1 MTSTIVNTLNNLEKM
16 LSTQSEVQ
24 KVSEKLHS
32 GMDKAKDF
40 KKIFDSSISKNET
53 KSIKDVKDS
62 QIMHN
67 NSIASNEFKTILK
80 EVSKEANV
88 ETSLDLTLA
97 KDINEIISQLKEA
110 VEDANEAIESV
121 GGALENS
128 VSETIENSVS
138 ETLENSAQ
146 IVENTINDE
155 SVLENQIEV
164 SDNQLTEQILTSL
177 TDISLIQKNMSS
189 KLQDS
194 SAENVELL
202 ELDTAEFIEFAENT
216 IEDVVSTSKTD
227 DLSNLDLE
235 NLLDEEAIKDLKIE
249 TISAETDFS
258 GESDFM
264 QNQTPEEHAIKAMI
278 NEDVEIFDM
287 KITSAQKAQ
296 SVNVSQSK
304 VVDVNPSKILDQ
316 ISKQLD
322 GLQNNSKVN
331 IVLNP
336 ESLGKVNIQLLS
348 TKEGL
353 TAQFVVTTQEAKELL
368 TKGVDGLKESLLS
381 HGVGVDN
388 ISVKVSENQKSEY
401 QQDWT
406 EQENSEKRGREQEQR
421 KEEKEKGAFEK
432 MMAKYEDNKNGN
444 V

>member
-1 MTSTIVNTLNNLEKM
+1 MTSTVVNTLNNLEKM

-24 KVSEKLHS
+24 KASEKLHS

-40 KKIFDSSISKNET
+40 KKIFDSNISKNEA

-62 QIMHN
+62 QSVHK
-67 NSIASNEFKTILK
+67 NSIASNEFKKILK
-80 EVSKEANV
+80 EASKEANI

-110 VEDANEAIESV
+110 VEDANEAIDAVEES
-121 GGALENS
+121 L
-128 VSETIENSVS
+128 ENSVS

-146 IVENTINDE
+146 IVENTINDK
-155 SVLENQIEV
+155 SALENQIES

-177 TDISLIQKNMSS
+177 SDISSIQKNLSS
-189 KLQDS
+189 NLQDS
-194 SAENVELL
+194 SAENIELL
-202 ELDTAEFIEFAENT
+202 ELDTTELIEFAENT

-249 TISAETDFS
+249 SISAETDFS

-278 NEDVEIFDM
+278 NEDVEVFDL
-287 KITSAQKAQ
+287 KIASAQKAQ
-296 SVNVSQSK
+296 SVNVAQPK

-406 EQENSEKRGREQEQR
+406 EQENSEKKGREQEQR

-432 MMAKYEDNKNGN
+432 MMAKYEENKNGN

>member
-16 LSTQSEVQ
+16 FSTQSEVQ
-24 KVSEKLHS
+24 KVCEKLHS
-32 GMDKAKDF
+32 GMDKSKDF

-53 KSIKDVKDS
+53 KSITDVKKS
-62 QIMHN
+62 QSMHK
-67 NSIASNEFKTILK
+67 NSIASNEFKKILK
-80 EVSKEANV
+80 EASKEANV

-110 VEDANEAIESV
+110 VEDANEAIDSV
-121 GGALENS
+121 GVA
-128 VSETIENSVS
+128 
-138 ETLENSAQ
+138 LENSAQ
-146 IVENTINDE
+146 IVEHTINDE
-155 SVLENQIEV
+155 SVLENQIEG

-177 TDISLIQKNMSS
+177 SDISSIQKNMSS
-189 KLQDS
+189 NLQDS

-216 IEDVVSTSKTD
+216 IEDIVSTSKTD

-249 TISAETDFS
+249 SISAETDFS

-278 NEDVEIFDM
+278 NEDVEISDM
-287 KITSAQKAQ
+287 NTTSAQKAQ

-304 VVDVNPSKILDQ
+304 VLDVNPSKILDQ

-401 QQDWT
+401 QQDWI

>member
-1 MTSTIVNTLNNLEKM
+1 MTSTVVNTLNNLEKM

-40 KKIFDSSISKNET
+40 KKIFDSNISKNEA

-62 QIMHN
+62 QSVHK
-67 NSIASNEFKTILK
+67 NSIASNEFKRILK
-80 EVSKEANV
+80 EASKEANI

-110 VEDANEAIESV
+110 VEDANEAIDAVEES
-121 GGALENS
+121 LENS
-128 VSETIENSVS
+128 VSETIENS
-138 ETLENSAQ
+138 AQ
-146 IVENTINDE
+146 IVENAINDE
-155 SVLENQIEV
+155 SALENQIES

-177 TDISLIQKNMSS
+177 SDISSIQKNLSS
-189 KLQDS
+189 NLQDS
-194 SAENVELL
+194 SAENIELL
-202 ELDTAEFIEFAENT
+202 ELDTTELIEFAENT
-216 IEDVVSTSKTD
+216 IEDVVSKSKTD

-249 TISAETDFS
+249 SISAETDFS

-278 NEDVEIFDM
+278 NEDVEVFDL
-287 KITSAQKAQ
+287 KIASAQKAQ
-296 SVNVSQSK
+296 SVNVAQPK

-432 MMAKYEDNKNGN
+432 MMAKYEENKNGN
-444 V
+444 I

>member
-1 MTSTIVNTLNNLEKM
+1 MTSTVVNTLNNLEKM

-24 KVSEKLHS
+24 KVSEKLDS

-40 KKIFDSSISKNET
+40 KKIFDSNISKNEA

-62 QIMHN
+62 QSVHK
-67 NSIASNEFKTILK
+67 NSIASNEFKRILK
-80 EVSKEANV
+80 EASKEANI

-110 VEDANEAIESV
+110 VEDANEAIDAVEES
-121 GGALENS
+121 LENS
-128 VSETIENSVS
+128 VSETIENSV
-138 ETLENSAQ
+138 Q
-146 IVENTINDE
+146 IVEKTINDE
-155 SVLENQIEV
+155 SALENQIES

-177 TDISLIQKNMSS
+177 SDISLIQKNLSS
-189 KLQDS
+189 NLQDS
-194 SAENVELL
+194 SAENIELL
-202 ELDTAEFIEFAENT
+202 ELDTTELIEFAENT

-249 TISAETDFS
+249 SISAETDFS

-278 NEDVEIFDM
+278 NEDVEVFDL
-287 KITSAQKAQ
+287 KIASAQKAQ
-296 SVNVSQSK
+296 SVNVAQPK
-304 VVDVNPSKILDQ
+304 AVDVNPSKILDQ

-432 MMAKYEDNKNGN
+432 MMAKYEENKNGN

>member
-16 LSTQSEVQ
+16 FSTQSEDQ
-24 KVSEKLHS
+24 KVYEKLHS
-32 GMDKAKDF
+32 GMDKSKDF

-53 KSIKDVKDS
+53 KSITDVKKS
-62 QIMHN
+62 QSMHK
-67 NSIASNEFKTILK
+67 NSIASNEFKKILK
-80 EVSKEANV
+80 EASKEANV

-110 VEDANEAIESV
+110 VEDANEAIDSV
-121 GGALENS
+121 GVA
-128 VSETIENSVS
+128 
-138 ETLENSAQ
+138 LENSAQ
-146 IVENTINDE
+146 IVEHTINDE
-155 SVLENQIEV
+155 SVLENQIEG

-177 TDISLIQKNMSS
+177 SDISSIQKNMSS
-189 KLQDS
+189 NLQDS

-216 IEDVVSTSKTD
+216 IEDIVSTSKTD

-249 TISAETDFS
+249 SISAETDFS

-278 NEDVEIFDM
+278 NEDVEISDM
-287 KITSAQKAQ
+287 NTTSAQKAQ

-304 VVDVNPSKILDQ
+304 VLDVNPSKILDQ

-401 QQDWT
+401 QQDWI

>member
-40 KKIFDSSISKNET
+40 KKIFDSNISKNET

-62 QIMHN
+62 QSVHK
-67 NSIASNEFKTILK
+67 NSIASNEFKRILK
-80 EVSKEANV
+80 EASKEANI

-110 VEDANEAIESV
+110 VEDANEAIDAVEES
-121 GGALENS
+121 LENS
-128 VSETIENSVS
+128 VSETIEN
-138 ETLENSAQ
+138 LAQ
-146 IVENTINDE
+146 IVENAINDE
-155 SVLENQIEV
+155 SALENQIES

-177 TDISLIQKNMSS
+177 SDISSIQKNLSS
-189 KLQDS
+189 NLQDS
-194 SAENVELL
+194 SAENIELL
-202 ELDTAEFIEFAENT
+202 ELDTTELIEFAENT

-249 TISAETDFS
+249 SISAETDFS

-278 NEDVEIFDM
+278 NEDVEVFDL
-287 KITSAQKAQ
+287 KIASAQKAQ
-296 SVNVSQSK
+296 SVNVAQPK
-304 VVDVNPSKILDQ
+304 VADVNPSKILDQ

-432 MMAKYEDNKNGN
+432 MMAKYEENKNGN
-444 V
+444 I

>member
-1 MTSTIVNTLNNLEKM
+1 MTSTVVNTLNNLEKM

-40 KKIFDSSISKNET
+40 KKIFDSNISKNEA

-62 QIMHN
+62 QSVHK
-67 NSIASNEFKTILK
+67 NSIASNEFKRILK
-80 EVSKEANV
+80 EASKEANI

-110 VEDANEAIESV
+110 VEDANEAIDAVEES
-121 GGALENS
+121 LENS
-128 VSETIENSVS
+128 VSETIENS
-138 ETLENSAQ
+138 AQ
-146 IVENTINDE
+146 IVENAINDE
-155 SVLENQIEV
+155 SALENQIES
-164 SDNQLTEQILTSL
+164 SDNQLAEQILTSL
-177 TDISLIQKNMSS
+177 SDISSIQKNLSS
-189 KLQDS
+189 NLQDS
-194 SAENVELL
+194 SAENIELL
-202 ELDTAEFIEFAENT
+202 ELDTTELIEFAENT

-249 TISAETDFS
+249 SISAETDFS

-278 NEDVEIFDM
+278 NEDVEVFDL
-287 KITSAQKAQ
+287 KIASAQKAQ
-296 SVNVSQSK
+296 SVNVAQPK

-432 MMAKYEDNKNGN
+432 MMAKYEENKNGN

>member
-1 MTSTIVNTLNNLEKM
+1 MTSTVVNTLNNLEKM
-16 LSTQSEVQ
+16 LSTQSEAQ

-40 KKIFDSSISKNET
+40 KKIFDSNISKNEA

-62 QIMHN
+62 QSVHK
-67 NSIASNEFKTILK
+67 NSIASNEFKRILK
-80 EVSKEANV
+80 EASKEANI

-110 VEDANEAIESV
+110 VEDANEAIDAVEES
-121 GGALENS
+121 LENS
-128 VSETIENSVS
+128 VSETIENS
-138 ETLENSAQ
+138 AQ
-146 IVENTINDE
+146 IVEKTINDE
-155 SVLENQIEV
+155 SALENQIES

-177 TDISLIQKNMSS
+177 SDISLIQKNLSS
-189 KLQDS
+189 NLQDS
-194 SAENVELL
+194 SAENIELL
-202 ELDTAEFIEFAENT
+202 ELDTTELIEFAENT

-249 TISAETDFS
+249 SISAETDFS

-278 NEDVEIFDM
+278 NEDVEVFDL
-287 KITSAQKAQ
+287 KIASAQKAQ
-296 SVNVSQSK
+296 SVNVAQPK

-432 MMAKYEDNKNGN
+432 MMAKYEENKNGN

>member
-1 MTSTIVNTLNNLEKM
+1 MTSTVVNTLNNLEKM

-40 KKIFDSSISKNET
+40 KKIFDSNISKNEA

-62 QIMHN
+62 QSVHK
-67 NSIASNEFKTILK
+67 NSIASNEFKRILK
-80 EVSKEANV
+80 EASKEANI

-110 VEDANEAIESV
+110 VEDANEAIDAVEES
-121 GGALENS
+121 LENS
-128 VSETIENSVS
+128 VSETIENS
-138 ETLENSAQ
+138 AQ
-146 IVENTINDE
+146 IVENAINDE
-155 SVLENQIEV
+155 SALENQIES

-177 TDISLIQKNMSS
+177 SDISSIQKNLSS
-189 KLQDS
+189 NLQDS
-194 SAENVELL
+194 SAENIELL
-202 ELDTAEFIEFAENT
+202 ELDTTELIEFAENT
-216 IEDVVSTSKTD
+216 IEDVVSKSKTD

-249 TISAETDFS
+249 SISAETDFS

-278 NEDVEIFDM
+278 NEDVEVFDL
-287 KITSAQKAQ
+287 KIASAQKAQ
-296 SVNVSQSK
+296 SVNVAQPK

-432 MMAKYEDNKNGN
+432 MMAKYEENKNGN

>member
-1 MTSTIVNTLNNLEKM
+1 MTSTVVNTLNNLEKM
-16 LSTQSEVQ
+16 LSIQSEVQ
-24 KVSEKLHS
+24 KVSEKLDS

-40 KKIFDSSISKNET
+40 KKIFDSNISKNEA

-62 QIMHN
+62 QSVHK
-67 NSIASNEFKTILK
+67 NSIASNEFKRILK
-80 EVSKEANV
+80 EASKEANI

-110 VEDANEAIESV
+110 VEDANEAIDAVEES
-121 GGALENS
+121 LENS
-128 VSETIENSVS
+128 VSETIENSV
-138 ETLENSAQ
+138 Q
-146 IVENTINDE
+146 IVEKTINDE
-155 SVLENQIEV
+155 SALENQIES

-177 TDISLIQKNMSS
+177 SDISLIQKNLSS
-189 KLQDS
+189 NLQDS
-194 SAENVELL
+194 SAENIELL
-202 ELDTAEFIEFAENT
+202 ELDTTELIEFAENT

-249 TISAETDFS
+249 SISAETDFS

-278 NEDVEIFDM
+278 NEDVEVFDL
-287 KITSAQKAQ
+287 KIASAQKAQ
-296 SVNVSQSK
+296 SVNVAQPK
-304 VVDVNPSKILDQ
+304 AVDVNPSKILDQ

-432 MMAKYEDNKNGN
+432 MMAKYKENKNGN

>member
-1 MTSTIVNTLNNLEKM
+1 MTSTVVNTLNNLEKM

-40 KKIFDSSISKNET
+40 KKIFDSNISKNEA

-62 QIMHN
+62 QSVHK
-67 NSIASNEFKTILK
+67 NSIASNEFKRILK
-80 EVSKEANV
+80 EASKEANI

-110 VEDANEAIESV
+110 VEDANEAIDAVEES
-121 GGALENS
+121 LENS
-128 VSETIENSVS
+128 VSETIENS
-138 ETLENSAQ
+138 AQ
-146 IVENTINDE
+146 IVEKTINDE
-155 SVLENQIEV
+155 SALENQIES

-177 TDISLIQKNMSS
+177 SDISLIQKNLSS
-189 KLQDS
+189 NLQDS
-194 SAENVELL
+194 SAENIELL
-202 ELDTAEFIEFAENT
+202 ELDTTELIEFAENT

-249 TISAETDFS
+249 SISAETDFS

-278 NEDVEIFDM
+278 NEDVEVFDL
-287 KITSAQKAQ
+287 KIASAQKAQ
-296 SVNVSQSK
+296 SVNVAQPK

-432 MMAKYEDNKNGN
+432 MMAKYEENKNGN

>member
-1 MTSTIVNTLNNLEKM
+1 MTSTVVNTLNNLEKM
-16 LSTQSEVQ
+16 FSTQSEVQ

-40 KKIFDSSISKNET
+40 KKIFDSNISKNEA

-62 QIMHN
+62 QSVHK
-67 NSIASNEFKTILK
+67 NSIASNEFKRILK
-80 EVSKEANV
+80 EASKEANI

-110 VEDANEAIESV
+110 VEDANEAIDAVEES
-121 GGALENS
+121 LENS
-128 VSETIENSVS
+128 VSETIENS
-138 ETLENSAQ
+138 AQ
-146 IVENTINDE
+146 IVEKTINDE
-155 SVLENQIEV
+155 SALENQIES

-177 TDISLIQKNMSS
+177 SDISSIQKSLSS
-189 KLQDS
+189 NLQDS
-194 SAENVELL
+194 SAENIELL
-202 ELDTAEFIEFAENT
+202 ELDTTELIEFAENT

-249 TISAETDFS
+249 SISAETDFS

-278 NEDVEIFDM
+278 NEDVEVFDL
-287 KITSAQKAQ
+287 KIASAQKAQ
-296 SVNVSQSK
+296 SVNVAQSK

-353 TAQFVVTTQEAKELL
+353 TAQFLVTTQEAKELL

-432 MMAKYEDNKNGN
+432 MMAKYEENKNGN

>member
-1 MTSTIVNTLNNLEKM
+1 MTSTVVNTLNNLEKM

-40 KKIFDSSISKNET
+40 KKIFDSNISKNEA

-62 QIMHN
+62 QSVHK
-67 NSIASNEFKTILK
+67 NSIASNEFKRILK
-80 EVSKEANV
+80 EASKEANI

-110 VEDANEAIESV
+110 VEDANEAIDAVEES
-121 GGALENS
+121 LENS
-128 VSETIENSVS
+128 VSETIENS
-138 ETLENSAQ
+138 AQ
-146 IVENTINDE
+146 IAENAINDE
-155 SVLENQIEV
+155 SALENQIES

-177 TDISLIQKNMSS
+177 SDISSIQKNLSS
-189 KLQDS
+189 NLQDS
-194 SAENVELL
+194 SAENIELL
-202 ELDTAEFIEFAENT
+202 ELDTTELIEFAENT

-235 NLLDEEAIKDLKIE
+235 NLLDEEVIKDLKIE
-249 TISAETDFS
+249 SISAETDFS

-278 NEDVEIFDM
+278 NEDVEVFDL
-287 KITSAQKAQ
+287 KIASAQKAQ
-296 SVNVSQSK
+296 SVNVAQPK

-432 MMAKYEDNKNGN
+432 MMAKYEENKNGN